1 MNRLICYSFLY
12 FTLFVTIH
20 LLYNVMYLLNLSL
33 LFSHYW
39 DGMKALLTT
48 THFNHS
54 PENMVASNQSI

>member
-1 MNRLICYSFLY
+1 
-12 FTLFVTIH
+12 
-20 LLYNVMYLLNLSL
+20 MYLLNLSL